1 MNLKTSKLLQFV
13 LGFVSIS
20 ILWVAGYLSN
30 DPFDWLLGKDISDL
44 VGVLLDFISAITPFS
59 ISLCLI
65 ALSIAGKKHSYN
77 MLYYSALA
85 AVCLPVIAYVFGV
98 LMCNDSSIITWLLMP
113 IAIILYPLGFIV
125 RTIEEAAFNLGEF
138 WESEYI
144 VAIMITLVI
153 VSFVIYKKI
162 KTNNDESREVK

>member
-1 MNLKTSKLLQFV
+1 
-13 LGFVSIS
+13 
-20 ILWVAGYLSN
+20 
-30 DPFDWLLGKDISDL
+30 
-44 VGVLLDFISAITPFS
+44 
-59 ISLCLI
+59 
-65 ALSIAGKKHSYN
+65 
-77 MLYYSALA
+77 
-85 AVCLPVIAYVFGV
+85 
-98 LMCNDSSIITWLLMP
+98 MP
-113 IAIILYPLGFIV
+113 IAIILYPLGFTV